1 MIRWFAGH
9 PTAANLLL
17 VLLIAAGLFA
27 LPQLKRETLPDYRAV
42 EASIEVSY
50 RGGSAAD
57 VEDAVCRRL
66 HDAVKG
72 VEYLDEFVCIAQDN
86 LARATATMAAGGD
99 AIRFLNELDT
109 EVDAITDLPSR
120 AERPVVRELH
130 RSDLVAAVAVSA
142 DMPGRQLEDYAL
154 RLEERLMALPGVAGV
169 SIHGMSQRQ
178 WQVEVPREVLGQHGL
193 SARQLAARIA
203 SQNLDL
209 PLGTLETR
217 EREILLRFSDQ
228 RRSLEELASLV
239 VLSGPKGGELAL
251 GEIASLREVGER
263 PEEKIRFEGEPALVL
278 EVSKSLRADALT
290 VKSAMERLLE
300 AERQRFDGRLDLTL
314 TQDMTG
320 IVRDRLSMLVVN
332 GIMGLVLVVL
342 TMSLF
347 FRPRLALWAVLG
359 LPVAFMGAF
368 AVMVLTGLSLNM
380 ITLVA
385 LLMAIG
391 IVMDDAIVI
400 TDNVA
405 AHALQAATPL
415 EAVVDGTRQVLPGVF
430 SSFLTTVA
438 VFAPLS
444 FLAGELGAVLE
455 VLPVV
460 LIAALTAS
468 LVEAFWILPHH
479 LKGGASRLGD
489 RRDSR
494 FRAAFERGFDSLR
507 ERVGRLADG
516 AIRLRHAVLGIMLAV
531 LLGSLGFM
539 AGGHIGSEAMPD
551 IDGDVL
557 EARIL
562 MPQGTPLART
572 EAVAERVEAAM
583 RELDARYSPEQPDG
597 ASLVEAIQVRF
608 NHNASARETGPHVAT
623 VMVDLLTAER
633 RRVTLDTLTEA
644 WREAIGPIEGI
655 ERLIIQEPGLGP
667 AGVPIEVR
675 LVGEELDALK
685 AAATE
690 LATQLESYD
699 AVYNVIDDLRL
710 GKPQRS
716 YNLAEG
722 AHGLGLSAEEVAV
735 QLRAALLGEVA
746 DTQRI
751 GELEVEV
758 LVRQAQADRDDLNDL
773 ADLTITLP
781 DGRRVPL
788 AVVANMHE
796 RRDWARITRI
806 DGRRTVSVEAN
817 VDARR
822 ASAQA
827 IVGDL
832 RGNWLEGF
840 EARHPGVMVA
850 FEGQVASSSK
860 TGASIGRALLI
871 GLLGIFLILSFQ
883 FRSYMEPLIVLLTI
897 PLAFIGAI
905 WGHVLMGYYL
915 SMPSLIGAA
924 SLAGIVVNNAIL
936 LIQFIKTHREH
947 GMDAAAAAGQ
957 ASRDRLRAILIS
969 STTTIAGLLP
979 LLAETSTQAAT
990 IKPLVISV
998 VFGLLSATVLV
1009 LVVIP
1014 ALYVLFDDWGWLG
1027 EKRSTAPTPA
1037 PAALP
1042 TPSGRRQ

>member
-17 VLLIAAGLFA
+17 VLLIAAGLFV

-42 EASIEVSY
+42 EASIEVVY
-50 RGGSAAD
+50 RGASAAD
-57 VEDAVCRRL
+57 VEDAICRRL

-72 VEYLDEFVCIAQDN
+72 VEFLDEFVCAAQDN
-86 LARATATMAAGGD
+86 RASATASMTRDGD
-99 AIRFLNELDT
+99 AIRFLNELKT
-109 EVDAITDLPSR
+109 EVDAISDLPPR
-120 AERPVVRELH
+120 AEQPVVRERH

-154 RLEERLMALPGVAGV
+154 RLEERLMALPGVADV
-169 SIHGMSQRQ
+169 TIHGMSQRQ
-178 WQVEVPREVLGQHGL
+178 WQVEVSREMLGQHGL

-209 PLGTLETR
+209 PLGTLETSDQD
-217 EREILLRFSDQ
+217 ILLRFSDQ
-228 RRSLEELASLV
+228 RRSLRELTSMV
-239 VLSGPKGGELAL
+239 VVSDAAGGELTL
-251 GEIASLREVGER
+251 GDIATLREVGER

-290 VKSAMERLLE
+290 VKSTLERLLE
-300 AERQRFDGRLDLTL
+300 AERQRFDGRLSLTL

-320 IVRDRLSMLVVN
+320 IVRDRLRMLVVN
-332 GIMGLVLVVL
+332 GIMGLALVVL

-359 LPVAFMGAF
+359 LPAAFMGAF
-368 AVMVLTGLSLNM
+368 AVMALTGLSLNM

-400 TDNVA
+400 TDSVA
-405 AHALQAATPL
+405 AHAMQAATPL
-415 EAVVDGTRQVLPGVF
+415 EAVVTGTRQVLPGVF
-430 SSFLTTVA
+430 SSFLTTVS

-479 LKGGASRLGD
+479 LKGSLKGGASRLHE
-489 RRDSR
+489 RNDSR
-494 FRAAFERGFDSLR
+494 FRAAFERGFDTFR

-516 AIRLRHAVLGIMLAV
+516 AIRRRHAVLGAVLAV
-531 LLGSLGFM
+531 MLGSLGFM

-572 EAVAERVEAAM
+572 EAVAEHVEAAM
-583 RELDARYSPEQPDG
+583 RELDAHYSPEQPDG

-608 NHNASARETGPHVAT
+608 NHNASVGETGPHVAT

-633 RRVTLDTLTEA
+633 RRITLDALTEA
-644 WREAIGPIEGI
+644 WREAIGQIEGI
-655 ERLIIQEPGLGP
+655 ERLIIQEPGFGP

-675 LVGEELDALK
+675 LAGEELEALK

-690 LATQLESYD
+690 LATHLEGYG

-710 GKPQRS
+710 GKPQRA
-716 YNLAEG
+716 YTLAEG

-751 GELEVEV
+751 GELEVEI
-758 LVRQAQADRDDLNDL
+758 LVRQARADRDDLNDL

-788 AVVANMHE
+788 EVVANMHE

-806 DGRRTVSVEAN
+806 DGRRTVRVEAN

-822 ASAQA
+822 TSARA
-827 IVGDL
+827 IVDDL
-832 RGNWLEGF
+832 RGGWLDDF
-840 EARHPGVMVA
+840 EARHPGVTVA
-850 FEGQVASSSK
+850 FEGQVASSAE

-871 GLLGIFLILSFQ
+871 GLLGIFVILSFQ
-883 FRSYMEPLIVLLTI
+883 FRSYVEPLIVMLTI
-897 PLAFIGAI
+897 PLAFIGAV

-936 LIQFIKTHREH
+936 LIQFIKTHRQR
-947 GMDAAAAAGQ
+947 GLDAAAAAGQ

-1014 ALYVLFDDWGWLG
+1014 ALYVLFDDWGWIR
-1027 EKRSTAPTPA
+1027 EAPPTE
-1037 PAALP
+1037 ALP
-1042 TPSGRRQ
+1042 HRQTAD